1 MKRVIFLLLLS
12 TIGLVNANS
21 CNTNFYI
28 NVDSLFQINL
38 SVLKK
43 DVSDSIENKV
53 IVDKNS
59 LEFLFAVSLLSGIDF
74 LYTKNNSTNL
84 KSIMALEVWYL
95 KNKKNITGEKV
106 KKAYLL
112 LKPYLFNNFEDFEIY
127 SKELD
132 QLKIEEK

>member
-1 MKRVIFLLLLS
+1 MKRGIFLLLMS

-21 CNTNFYI
+21 CNTNCYI

-84 KSIMALEVWYL
+84 KLIMALEVWYL
-95 KNKKNITGEKV
+95 KNKKKLQV
-106 KKAYLL
+106 KK
-112 LKPYLFNNFEDFEIY
+112 
-127 SKELD
+127 
-132 QLKIEEK
+132 

>member
-1 MKRVIFLLLLS
+1 MS

-21 CNTNFYI
+21 CNTNCYI

-84 KSIMALEVWYL
+84 KLIMALEVWYL

-106 KKAYLL
+106 KKTYLL

>member
-21 CNTNFYI
+21 CNTNCYI

-84 KSIMALEVWYL
+84 KLIMALEVWYL

-106 KKAYLL
+106 KKTYLL

>member
-1 MKRVIFLLLLS
+1 MKRGIFLLLMS

-21 CNTNFYI
+21 CNTNCYI

-84 KSIMALEVWYL
+84 KLIMALEVWYL

-106 KKAYLL
+106 KKTYLL

>member
-21 CNTNFYI
+21 CNTNCYI

-84 KSIMALEVWYL
+84 KLIMALEVWYL

-106 KKAYLL
+106 KKAYFL